1 MLPVRGPSGAGVLG
15 PHGVAGGNGFAQHD
29 LANKRRRHEVRAASR
44 PAGRA
49 GHTCCWEEGVDH
61 LLPDPPLV
69 RLRRARVRVGR
80 CGSSA
85 NVVRRVCVCCIA
97 FVAESDLVEEP
108 LYLGRVL
115 GSVAVNEDAR
125 VRGGE
130 EGEADE

>member
-1 MLPVRGPSGAGVLG
+1 MYIYICTANARTATRAIMTT
-15 PHGVAGGNGFAQHD
+15 VAPR
-29 LANKRRRHEVRAASR
+29 AN
-44 PAGRA
+44 
-49 GHTCCWEEGVDH
+49 
-61 LLPDPPLV
+61 PPLV

-130 EGEADE
+130 EGEEDEEEGGGAGQHQGASAGSIR